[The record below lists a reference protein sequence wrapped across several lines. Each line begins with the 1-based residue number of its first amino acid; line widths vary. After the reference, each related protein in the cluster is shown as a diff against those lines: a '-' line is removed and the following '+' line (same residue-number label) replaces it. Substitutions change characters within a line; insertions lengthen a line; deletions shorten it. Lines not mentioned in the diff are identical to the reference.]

1 MFSASLLPWLLLLVC
16 GEPWGCVTVGKV
28 LLCKGQCRGQSQM
41 EFETHTW
48 RWLKIKGIPQERE
61 ERTQRL
67 VQERVRELA
76 ACVGSSGLGLT
87 AGRCSLAERS
97 QTKSRV

>member
-1 MFSASLLPWLLLLVC
+1 
-16 GEPWGCVTVGKV
+16 
-28 LLCKGQCRGQSQM
+28 M

-67 VQERVRELA
+67 VQE
-76 ACVGSSGLGLT
+76 
-87 AGRCSLAERS
+87 
-97 QTKSRV
+97 